1 MCNIWKIPPHVP
13 NLSVDQWLQI
23 LALPLFS
30 HLRELDITGG
40 EPYLVKNLPDLFEGI
55 SALRSSSLK
64 SLRSIAITTN
74 GLLTRRVLASTEAIL
89 RILKP
94 GNIKLV
100 VACAMDA
107 VGPLHDRVRRVKG
120 AWTKVHGTVQGLL
133 QLRSTFPNL
142 ILGLKTTILPTT
154 VDALDTV
161 ADYAAKRD
169 LFTIV
174 SPCIITPGRYQNPEL
189 AADLAFG
196 EPQIR
201 KMLRFFQ
208 SGRSL
213 WHYHNRQLI
222 RFYQTKSVKKACTC
236 GFNYFFIRSD
246 GSLLL
251 CPLIDMPI
259 GRVTESNLV
268 DLLSDPRARWMRR
281 RIGRFP
287 DCRHCTEP
295 GLERFSLPY
304 EGWTYLALCMKMG
317 PKAFMRMHRH
327 MGLDNYV

>member
-1 MCNIWKIPPHVP
+1 
-13 NLSVDQWLQI
+13 
-23 LALPLFS
+23 
-30 HLRELDITGG
+30 
-40 EPYLVKNLPDLFEGI
+40 
-55 SALRSSSLK
+55 
-64 SLRSIAITTN
+64 
-74 GLLTRRVLASTEAIL
+74 
-89 RILKP
+89 
-94 GNIKLV
+94 
-100 VACAMDA
+100 
-107 VGPLHDRVRRVKG
+107 
-120 AWTKVHGTVQGLL
+120 
-133 QLRSTFPNL
+133 
-142 ILGLKTTILPTT
+142 
-154 VDALDTV
+154 
-161 ADYAAKRD
+161 
-169 LFTIV
+169 
-174 SPCIITPGRYQNPEL
+174 
-189 AADLAFG
+189 
-196 EPQIR
+196 
-201 KMLRFFQ
+201 
-208 SGRSL
+208 
-213 WHYHNRQLI
+213 QLI